1 MEKQY
6 GNDKIRDGNNE
17 EFIIS
22 KIHKKLAMKPRKVFV
37 LGIWK
42 KPSVAWRWCWSIQ
55 QEKKKPEDQK
65 G

>member
-37 LGIWK
+37 LGI
-42 KPSVAWRWCWSIQ
+42 
-55 QEKKKPEDQK
+55 
-65 G
+65 